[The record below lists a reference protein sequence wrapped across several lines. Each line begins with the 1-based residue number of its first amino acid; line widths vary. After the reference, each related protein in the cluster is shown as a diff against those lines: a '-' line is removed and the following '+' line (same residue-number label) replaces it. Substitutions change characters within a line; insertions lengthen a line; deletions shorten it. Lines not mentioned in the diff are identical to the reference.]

1 MLFFFSLWIWT
12 FSLFYKAGRE
22 EQPSPV
28 EFDCLFVENTCQF
41 LTNRWDKKTKL
52 ATFIKH
58 PLISFSW
65 LPLTAKKTQ
74 ISASPVS
81 AALHQ
86 CVNSHLRCAL
96 LHFISLRLAELMC
109 KRGLTVLGTRHPL
122 TGNPLHLGRKV
133 RSSELPSS
141 WVFLEQETWSCYVC
155 P

>member
-1 MLFFFSLWIWT
+1 MLFFFSFWIWT

-96 LHFISLRLAELMC
+96 LHFTSLRLAELMC
-109 KRGLTVLGTRHPL
+109 KRGLTAAVGRLEVRCQTVDAGIHHLLGSRCGPYIH
-122 TGNPLHLGRKV
+122 
-133 RSSELPSS
+133 
-141 WVFLEQETWSCYVC
+141 
-155 P
+155 